1 MKEKDLYLFLQY
13 QNSIVVGRIKLPDK
27 ILIVEDEIDTLN
39 LAKMILEGEGFDIIT
54 ATNGE
59 EGLKKVINE
68 WPDLILSDLVMP
80 VKSGLELCNA
90 LKSNPRT
97 KLIPIVIFTVL
108 GRDVDKKL
116 CEDAGAEGHLIK
128 PFTQNS
134 LISEINKQ
142 LERIRFDKFSRL
154 LELNHKS
161 IESHN
166 FLLEIDPD
174 TQYERSIRDFTVE
187 AHSNRKAI
195 ITITPKSG
203 VIHKLLKDEE
213 GIEFYQTTEMI
224 ISPILEDQNRKDIA
238 LIYDNISELIV
249 SIGFKQAHNFTRKTL
264 ELLAEYNST
273 SLFLFNPAAHS
284 KNESNSIRNLFS
296 NRIIFDKDGL
306 RVIKLT

>member
-1 MKEKDLYLFLQY
+1 MKEKDLYSFLHY
-13 QNSIVVGRIKLPDK
+13 QNSIVAGRIKLPDK

-80 VKSGLELCNA
+80 IKSGIELCNA

-116 CEDAGAEGHLIK
+116 CEDAGAEAHLIK
-128 PFTQNS
+128 PFTHKS
-134 LISEINKQ
+134 LMSEINKQ
-142 LERIRFDKFSRL
+142 LERIRFNKFSRF
-154 LELNHKS
+154 LELNHES
-161 IESHN
+161 IENRN
-166 FLLEIDPD
+166 FLLEVNPD
-174 TQYERSIRDFTVE
+174 TPYERSIRDFTIE
-187 AHSNRKAI
+187 AHSNKKAI
-195 ITITPKSG
+195 ITITPKSSI
-203 VIHKLLKDEE
+203 VHKLLKDEE

-224 ISPILEDQNRKDIA
+224 ISPILEGQNRKKIA

-284 KNESNSIRNLFS
+284 TNESNSIRNLFS
-296 NRIIFDKDGL
+296 DRLVFNEDGL
-306 RVIKLT
+306 GVIKLT

>member
-1 MKEKDLYLFLQY
+1 MKEKDLHLFLQY
-13 QNSIVVGRIKLPDK
+13 QNSIVVGRIKLPDR

-39 LAKMILEGEGFDIIT
+39 LAKMILESEGFDIIT

-80 VKSGLELCNA
+80 VKSGIELCNA
-90 LKSNPRT
+90 LKSNPKT
-97 KLIPIVIFTVL
+97 KLIPIIIFTVL

-116 CEDAGAEGHLIK
+116 CKDAGAEGHLIK
-128 PFTQNS
+128 PFNQNS

-142 LERIRFDKFSRL
+142 LERIRPYKFSRF
-154 LELNHKS
+154 LELSHKS
-161 IESHN
+161 IENHN
-166 FLLEIDPD
+166 FLFEFDPD
-174 TQYERSIRDFTVE
+174 TQYERSTRDFIVE
-187 AHSNRKAI
+187 AQSNAKAI
-195 ITITPKSG
+195 ITITPKSSE
-203 VIHKLLKDEE
+203 IHKLLKDEE
-213 GIEFYQTTEMI
+213 GIEFFQTTEMI
-224 ISPILEDQNRKDIA
+224 ISPILEGRNKKNIV

-264 ELLAEYNST
+264 ELLTEYNST

-284 KNESNSIRNLFS
+284 INESNSIRNLFS
-296 NRIIFDKDGL
+296 DRIDFDKDGL

>member
-1 MKEKDLYLFLQY
+1 VKKKDLYLFLQY
-13 QNSIVVGRIKLPDK
+13 QNSIVVGRIKLPDR

-54 ATNGE
+54 AANGE

-80 VKSGLELCNA
+80 IKSGIELCNA

-108 GRDVDKKL
+108 GRDVDKKM

-128 PFTQNS
+128 PFTQNN
-134 LISEINKQ
+134 LMSEINKQ

-161 IESHN
+161 IENHN
-166 FLLEIDPD
+166 FLLEFNPD
-174 TQYERSIRDFTVE
+174 TQYERSIRDFSVE
-187 AHSNRKAI
+187 ARSNSKAI
-195 ITITPKSG
+195 ITMAPKSG

-224 ISPILEDQNRKDIA
+224 ISPILESQNRKKIA

-249 SIGFKQAHNFTRKTL
+249 SIGFNQAHSFIRKTL

-273 SLFLFNPAAHS
+273 SLFLFNPEAHS
-284 KNESNSIRNLFS
+284 TNESNSIRNLFS
-296 NRIIFDKDGL
+296 NRLVFDKDGL